1 MKTTI
6 IYGHPYDKSFNRAIL
21 HEVLQCVGEEG
32 CLIDLIKDGFN
43 PVMSEEDLRLYGEGR
58 SNDPLVMKYN
68 RILDNTDRA
77 IFIFPIWWYDMPAVM
92 RGFMDKVHLRGSA
105 YGDTPAGVGPLRNI
119 KTYLFTTSNATNDNL
134 KDKFGDPIPG
144 TLIAATLRG
153 CGYADAEWYNM
164 EDISHSTEAQRK
176 EFLAKIKD
184 ILA

>member
-21 HEVLQCVGEEG
+21 HDVLQCVGEEG

-43 PVMSEEDLRLYGEGR
+43 PVMSEEDLRLHGEGR

-92 RGFMDKVHLRGSA
+92 RGFMDRF
-105 YGDTPAGVGPLRNI
+105 I
-119 KTYLFTTSNATNDNL
+119 
-134 KDKFGDPIPG
+134 
-144 TLIAATLRG
+144 
-153 CGYADAEWYNM
+153 
-164 EDISHSTEAQRK
+164 
-176 EFLAKIKD
+176 
-184 ILA
+184 